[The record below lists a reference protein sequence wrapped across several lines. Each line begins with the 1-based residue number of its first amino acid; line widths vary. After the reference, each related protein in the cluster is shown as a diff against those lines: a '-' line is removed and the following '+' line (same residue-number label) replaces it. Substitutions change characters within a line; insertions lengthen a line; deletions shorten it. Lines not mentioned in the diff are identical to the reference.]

1 MEIEE
6 MLIDITDKLASE
18 LVVCDISNKIV
29 YMNRSAKERYKQYVD
44 IDLVGH
50 DLMAFI
56 NEEARSRLEMVVEW
70 FKEDE
75 ANNRIFAYHDDEFD
89 CDCYLNSL
97 RDKDGRLVGYY
108 GVRERRGRETV
119 PQYQFD

>member
-1 MEIEE
+1 
-6 MLIDITDKLASE
+6 MLADIVDRLASE
-18 LVVCDISNKIV
+18 LVICDTNNKII
-29 YMNRSAKERYKQYVD
+29 YMNRSAEDRYKKYID

-56 NEEARSRLEMVVEW
+56 NEEARSRLEMVIEW

-89 CDCYLNSL
+89 CDCYLNAM
-97 RDKDGRLVGYY
+97 RDNSGRFIGYY
-108 GVRERRGRETV
+108 GIREHRRRESAS
-119 PQYQFD
+119 QYQFD